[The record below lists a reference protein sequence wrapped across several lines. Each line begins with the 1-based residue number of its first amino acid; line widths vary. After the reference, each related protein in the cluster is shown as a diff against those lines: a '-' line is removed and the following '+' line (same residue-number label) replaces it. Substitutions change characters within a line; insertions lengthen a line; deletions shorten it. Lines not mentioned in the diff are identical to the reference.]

1 MPKIK
6 PMNRITETWDRRS
19 AASTPDY
26 EAGVKDP
33 RKDWAEEAKEAEDNY
48 NKGVQAAITRGAF
61 GKGVTNAGT
70 SKWQQAAL
78 QKGVARWSDGI
89 RMAKDAYVRGFAP
102 FHSVIANTT
111 LPPRGPKG
119 DPKNIERVRVM
130 ADALHKE
137 KLAQQG
143 A

>member
-6 PMNRITETWDRRS
+6 PMGRITDTWKRRS
-19 AASTPDY
+19 DASVPDY

-33 RKDWAEEAKEAEDNY
+33 RKDWAQEAQAAEKNY
-48 NKGVQAAITRGAF
+48 NAGVQAAISRGAF
-61 GKGVTNAGT
+61 GKGVTKAGT
-70 SKWQQAAL
+70 DHWQKNAL
-78 QKGVARWSDGI
+78 EKGVARWAQGI
-89 RMAKDAYVRGFAP
+89 GMARDAYVKGFAP
-102 FHSVIANTT
+102 FHTVIANTT